1 VSKGAGCFK
10 NFFAT
15 VGCVTL
21 MVALAVVGWLYRDQV
36 GGIYRSIVGADR
48 SANGGPST
56 MGVPSSAALRSAEE
70 KEAAVARRT
79 GPGYVRLD
87 ADEVASL
94 IQDRI
99 ATEAE
104 RALDSLRV
112 VLAEDRLTLEAQ
124 VLLDVFTPDL
134 LGPLAELLGSRQ
146 PLHAS
151 GGIVVEEP
159 GVVAWRVDE
168 FVIREFPFP
177 PSAIPKLVNRLTGLT
192 SGAFMIPV
200 PSTIGEVHVNAQ
212 GVTFYR
218 RAE

>member
-1 VSKGAGCFK
+1 VSKGPGCFK

-15 VGCVTL
+15 IGCLTFLVG
-21 MVALAVVGWLYRDQV
+21 VAAAGWLYRDQV
-36 GGIYRSIVGADR
+36 AGLWRTFIGAEPPAD
-48 SANGGPST
+48 GGPST
-56 MGVPSSAALRSAEE
+56 MGVPSSAALRSAEN
-70 KEAAVARRT
+70 KEAAVARRN

-94 IQDRI
+94 IQDRM
-99 ATEAE
+99 APEAR

-112 VLAEDRLTLEAQ
+112 FLGENRLTLEAQ

-134 LGPLAELLGSRQ
+134 LGPLADLLGSRQ
-146 PLHAS
+146 PLHA
-151 GGIVVEEP
+151 GGEIAVHEP
-159 GVVAWRVDE
+159 GVIAWRVDD

-192 SGAFMIPV
+192 EGAFMIPV
-200 PSTIGEVHVNAQ
+200 PSTIGEVRVNAKS
-212 GVTFYR
+212 VTLYR